1 MDIQTNKKLK
11 DLKDMIVELAS
22 INKSVCDLW
31 DGNNST
37 KIMNLKKS
45 EEYSQFIKNNSN

>member
-1 MDIQTNKKLK
+1 MDVQTNKKLK
-11 DLKDMIVELAS
+11 ELREMIVELAS

-45 EEYSQFIKNNSN
+45 DEYSQFIKKYSS